1 VFLADCENERV
12 KGTKD
17 EGGTAGLIAFVEEDN
32 RLVLQPINNELFQR
46 IAGSLNGKRAALT
59 FLLKTRRGELDR

>member
-1 VFLADCENERV
+1 MFLADCENERV

-32 RLVLQPINNELFQR
+32 RLSSSPSTMNCSSESPVLST
-46 IAGSLNGKRAALT
+46 A
-59 FLLKTRRGELDR
+59 KTRRGELDR